1 MSPLEPQN
9 PALGKAIKSLREE
22 AGLTQEELAL
32 ASGLS
37 PGEISRQEHGW
48 RNPGL
53 KTIKRL
59 ATGLGVFGSE
69 LLARAERFEREEED
83 EREEGEP

>member
-37 PGEISRQEHGW
+37 TGEISRQEHGW
-48 RNPGL
+48 RNPGWR
-53 KTIKRL
+53 TMKRV
-59 ATGLGVFGSE
+59 AKGLGVTCAYMA
-69 LLARAERFEREEED
+69 ARAERLEREEED
-83 EREEGEP
+83 EREGEP